1 MKKLEKVLNDNLHIL
16 YHDPDIKNVF
26 PEETVSVLYRRR
38 KCFKELI
45 SLSLYPRTLRESAS
59 RASVMRADV
68 TFVRVIRC
76 LKMNS
81 FVLLQV
87 RHIR

>member
-16 YHDPDIKNVF
+16 YRDPDMKNVL
-26 PEETVSVLYRRR
+26 PEGTVSVLYRRG
-38 KCFKELI
+38 KCLKELI
-45 SLSLYPRTLRESAS
+45 SLSLYPRTVTESAS
-59 RASVMRADV
+59 RVSVMRADV
-68 TFVRVIRC
+68 TFVRIIRC

-81 FVLLQV
+81 LVLLQV